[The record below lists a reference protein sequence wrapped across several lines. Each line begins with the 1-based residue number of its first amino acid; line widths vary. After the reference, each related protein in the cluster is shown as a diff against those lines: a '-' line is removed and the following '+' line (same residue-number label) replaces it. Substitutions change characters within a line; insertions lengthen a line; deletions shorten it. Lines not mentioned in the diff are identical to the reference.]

1 MSFCWLKTP
10 IERNQQSNHFAWNSQ
25 PRLTWP
31 MANLFKLF
39 GDSIGKISREQTFIS
54 GSRTAKWV
62 GPVSRHPTWEIPPDV
77 GHPISV
83 CRRGWFVLRSESN
96 FVGLGIAGEEPNGLR
111 WKKVNVSWVV
121 VFGEGKNGQIC
132 GMNRKQPK
140 KKAFGYGWVFCVQRF
155 SCSLIW
161 FVFVSSL
168 EGWWCDCLILDY
180 FVRWYSQSN
189 GLKPPARID
198 VCVLKWQDSHF
209 NVCIWSYT

>member
-1 MSFCWLKTP
+1 MYSSQQGYFGETLIFFLLRDLMEKKSHKFGFMSFCWLKTP

-121 VFGEGKNGQIC
+121 VFGEEKNGQIC

-140 KKAFGYGWVFCVQRF
+140 KKSVWVWVGVLCSKIFLFFDLVCFCF
-155 SCSLIW
+155 
-161 FVFVSSL
+161 
-168 EGWWCDCLILDY
+168 
-180 FVRWYSQSN
+180 
-189 GLKPPARID
+189 KPWGM
-198 VCVLKWQDSHF
+198 VVWLFDSWLL
-209 NVCIWSYT
+209 C